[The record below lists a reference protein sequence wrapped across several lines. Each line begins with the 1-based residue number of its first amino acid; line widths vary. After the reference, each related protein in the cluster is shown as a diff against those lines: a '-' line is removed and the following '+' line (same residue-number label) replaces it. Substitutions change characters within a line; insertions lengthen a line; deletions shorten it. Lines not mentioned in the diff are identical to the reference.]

1 MIDSLSVYETMSG
14 LTRQMVL
21 AAHDDHWERLEELE
35 REVAML
41 RDRLVTEDPLDA
53 PLQPMD
59 EQTRARKI
67 ELIQGMLADDRE
79 IRSYTE
85 PWMRSVR
92 NLLYGNAKERNVRLA
107 YTSRE

>member
-1 MIDSLSVYETMSG
+1 MDSLSVYEIMSG
-14 LTRQMVL
+14 LTRQMVD
-21 AAHDDHWERLEELE
+21 AAHDDRWDRLGELE

-41 RDRLVTEDPLDA
+41 RDRLITEDPLDA
-53 PLQPMD
+53 APLQMD
-59 EQTRARKI
+59 ARARARKV

-92 NLLYGNAKERNVRLA
+92 NLLYGNAKERIVRMA
-107 YTSRE
+107 YSSRER